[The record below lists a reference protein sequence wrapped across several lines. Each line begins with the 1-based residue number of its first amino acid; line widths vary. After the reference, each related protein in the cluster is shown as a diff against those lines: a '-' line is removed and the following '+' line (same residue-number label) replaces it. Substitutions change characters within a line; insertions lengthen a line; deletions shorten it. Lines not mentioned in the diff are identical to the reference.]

1 MILIEERSYLALVHN
16 DTAFKRKQWLYKQR
30 GVFMFSQGRGIVI
43 LFLFLAGII
52 NYLDRSALSIA
63 APFIQDDLS
72 LTPTEMGI
80 IFSSFSVG
88 YAIFNFLGGMASD
101 KYGAKLTLF
110 VAMIV
115 WSIFSGAL
123 VIAVGFAS
131 MIAIRVL
138 FGMGEGPLSA
148 TISKM
153 VNNWFPSSNRA
164 TVIGLTNSGTPLG
177 GAISGPIVGFIAI
190 AYGWKVSFIAI
201 MLIGIIW
208 AVCWWKFVKEKPLDT
223 SEELKTQE
231 IPVATESKLKLTF
244 YLKHRTVLFTAFA
257 FFAYNYIL
265 FFFLTWFPS
274 YLVDARGLSVKEMS
288 ITTVI
293 PWILGFIG
301 LALGGFVSDFFSK
314 KFAQKGVLFS
324 RKLVLVTCLFLSAV
338 CIGVAGLVTT
348 TVSAVTLVALSVFF
362 LYLTGAIYWAIVN
375 DVVDKNNVGSV
386 GGFMHFLANTA
397 GIIGP
402 TLTGFLVERSGTYTA
417 AFLLAGGLAV
427 FASLAVIRFVRPI
440 VKPTSQIL
448 PKDVNL
454 SSKTGL

>member
-1 MILIEERSYLALVHN
+1 
-16 DTAFKRKQWLYKQR
+16 
-30 GVFMFSQGRGIVI
+30 MFSQGRGIVI
-43 LFLFLAGII
+43 LFLFLAGVV

-63 APFIQDDLS
+63 APFIKEDLS
-72 LTPTEMGI
+72 LSATEMGI

-115 WSIFSGAL
+115 WSLFSGAL
-123 VIAVGFAS
+123 VLAVGFVS
-131 MIAIRVL
+131 MIVIRVL

-153 VNNWFPSSNRA
+153 VNNWFPSDKRA
-164 TVIGLTNSGTPLG
+164 SVIGLTNSGTPLG

-190 AYGWKVSFIAI
+190 TYGWRVSFIAI
-201 MLIGIIW
+201 MVIGIIW
-208 AVCWWKFVKEKPLDT
+208 SIFWWKFVKEKPAAS
-223 SEELKTQE
+223 SEQAK
-231 IPVATESKLKLTF
+231 TESAATGENSSVVTEGKLRLSF
-244 YLKHRTVLFTAFA
+244 YLKQKTVLFTAFA
-257 FFAYNYIL
+257 FFSYNYIL

-274 YLVDARGLSVKEMS
+274 YLVDARGLSLKDMS
-288 ITTVI
+288 IVTVI
-293 PWILGFIG
+293 PWVLGFIG
-301 LALGGFVSDFFSK
+301 LAIGGFVSDFFFK
-314 KFAQKGVLFS
+314 KFAKKGVLFS
-324 RKLVLVTCLFLSAV
+324 RKLVLVICLFLSAV
-338 CIGVAGLVTT
+338 CIGIAGMVTT

-375 DVVDKNNVGSV
+375 DVVDQNNVGSV

-402 TLTGFLVERSGTYTA
+402 TLTGYIVDTSGTYTA
-417 AFLLAGGLAV
+417 AFLLAGCLAI

-440 VKPTSQIL
+440 IKPS
-448 PKDVNL
+448 
-454 SSKTGL
+454 